1 MDAMSSVLSY
11 NDLDLDQVLE
21 EGIKGESFIRKDG
34 PLHEATFMK
43 QFFYFLLMTI
53 MNVRYDLIN
62 YQTTLSKYTFT

>member
-11 NDLDLDQVLE
+11 NDLDLAPVLE
-21 EGIKGESFIRKDG
+21 RQEEFQAKDG

-53 MNVRYDLIN
+53 MNVWYDII
-62 YQTTLSKYTFT
+62 TFT

>member
-11 NDLDLDQVLE
+11 NDLDLAPVLE
-21 EGIKGESFIRKDG
+21 EGIKGEEFQAKDG

-53 MNVRYDLIN
+53 MNVWYDIIITSSFFKII
-62 YQTTLSKYTFT
+62 QV